1 MTWSTKNRTS
11 AQARALQSV
20 MQLNEKA
27 GGIMPLKSKQPKM
40 QVATS
45 MHVTPGQVPQSP
57 GQLVQ
62 LSNSEDSHIPFPQ
75 NEHTPQS
82 AEQLAQSS
90 VREQRPSPQ
99 PMH

>member
-1 MTWSTKNRTS
+1 MTWSTKNWTS
-11 AQARALQSV
+11 AHARALHVV
-20 MQLNEKA
+20 MQLKENA
-27 GGIMPLKSKQPKM
+27 GGIMPSKSKHPKM

-62 LSNSEDSHIPFPQ
+62 LSNSEASHTPFPQ

-99 PMH
+99 PTH